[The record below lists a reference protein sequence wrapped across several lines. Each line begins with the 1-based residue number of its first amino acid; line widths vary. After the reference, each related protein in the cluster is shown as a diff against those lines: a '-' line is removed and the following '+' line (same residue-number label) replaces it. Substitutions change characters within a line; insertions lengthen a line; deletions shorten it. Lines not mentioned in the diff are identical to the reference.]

1 MDIDRYIFIIL
12 ACAGFTFASTYYV
25 APTPQGTADCS
36 SSADA
41 CDFQT
46 ALNNAQADGTDSVI
60 YLLPGT
66 YNISSTLTYTM
77 PDGDGKLTIL
87 AQDPNNKPVL
97 NGNNAVQILNINNDS
112 NDDRDKDGGA
122 DITIQNVIFTSGNVS
137 GNGGALFIKT
147 GLANVN
153 VENCEFTSNQGSNGG
168 GVYIETF
175 RGMITL
181 SGNSF
186 SNNSASSNGGG
197 AYLSAGAG
205 STNLNGNTFSNN
217 SSSWNGGGAFISGG
231 GISSHTLQDN
241 TFDTNSANTDGGGLY
256 IRGAEIT
263 LTGNTFKNNT
273 SSNSNGGGVYIPPD
287 YSSTIT
293 FSNNIFMS
301 NSGYMGGGIYIG
313 RNYVST
319 VILTN
324 NTLYNNTATTN
335 GGGVYIFAMLDGIT
349 SRIYN
354 NIIWG
359 NMANGGGNDGDDLF
373 INSDGDNNG
382 TGATVELFNNNLGAN
397 SDLNTASSED
407 LVITVTDNY
416 THGSNI
422 TSDPMFVNA
431 GGGDLHIQPASP
443 CVDAGDNNAPALP
456 SVDMDGEIRI
466 IGGVVD
472 IGADEYNP
480 PNTSPVINTFNAN
493 PSSGYAPLTVTF
505 SWDVSD
511 ADGDPLVCYLDIDND
526 GINDYTINDCANNN
540 SQQHTYTSEGNYTAK
555 LTVEDG
561 RGGSDT
567 GTVNIIVDPTPYF
580 TLSVTK
586 NGDGEG
592 TVISNPSGI
601 DCGNVCSAQFLYMTT
616 VTLTVTPSSDSLFA
630 GWGGDCASCG
640 TNTSCDIDIDSDK
653 NCTATINRN
662 RPPVINSFSA
672 NPTSGVAPLTVNF
685 VCEAYDQDNSIAQY
699 RWDFNGDGNIEGYS
713 NVNSISYTY
722 QSPGNYTAKCI
733 VVDDLGATSEA
744 SITIS
749 VTSPPSD
756 EDGSGEDKTTRD
768 KKPSSSTAETKKRG
782 CLSQGGNPLIY
793 LYTLIMFIT
802 LRILYRRLYYS

>member
-1 MDIDRYIFIIL
+1 MWIKKNVFIIL
-12 ACAGFTFASTYYV
+12 AFAGMTFASTYYV

-36 SSADA
+36 SPTNA

-97 NGNNAVQILNINNDS
+97 NGNNSVQMLNINNDS
-112 NDDRDKDGGA
+112 DNDRDQDGGA
-122 DITIQNVIFTSGNVS
+122 DITIQDVIFTGGNIS
-137 GNGGALFIKT
+137 GNGGALYIKT

-153 VENCEFTSNQGSNGG
+153 VENCEFTSNQATSGG
-168 GVYIETF
+168 GIYIYTF
-175 RGMITL
+175 GGTITL

-186 SNNSASSNGGG
+186 SNNSASSSGGG
-197 AYLSAGAG
+197 AYLGVGTG

-217 SSSWNGGGAFISGG
+217 SAWNGGGVFISGG
-231 GISSHTLQDN
+231 GVSSHTLQN
-241 TFDTNSANTDGGGLY
+241 NIFDTNSANTNGGGLQ
-256 IRGAEIT
+256 ITGKQIT

-273 SSNSNGGGVYIPPD
+273 SSNGSGGGVYIPPV

-293 FSNNIFMS
+293 FSNNIFAG
-301 NSGYMGGGIYIG
+301 NSGYNGGGIYVA
-313 RNYVST
+313 RNFTST

-335 GGGVYIFAMLDGIT
+335 GGGVYIFAMPEEATL
-349 SRIYN
+349 RIYN

-359 NMANGGGNDGDDLF
+359 NIANGGGNDGDDLF
-373 INSDGDNNG
+373 INPDGNVDNI
-382 TGATVELFNNNLGAN
+382 GATVELFNNNLGAN
-397 SDLNTASSED
+397 SDLNTANSED
-407 LVITVTDNY
+407 FVITVTDNY
-416 THGSNI
+416 THGNNI
-422 TSDPMFVNA
+422 TSDPLFVDPI
-431 GGGDLHIQPASP
+431 GGDLHIQPTSP
-443 CVDAGDNNAPALP
+443 CVDAGENNAPALP
-456 SVDMDGEIRI
+456 AVDMDGEIRI

-480 PNTSPVINTFNAN
+480 PNTSPVINSFNAN

-511 ADGDPLVCYLDIDND
+511 ADGDPIICYLDIDND
-526 GINDYTINDCANNN
+526 GVNEYTINDCANNN

-567 GTVNIIVDPTPYF
+567 GMVNITVDPTPYF

-592 TVISNPSGI
+592 TVVSNPAGI
-601 DCGNVCSAQFLYMTT
+601 DCGNVCSAQFLYMTR

-630 GWGGDCASCG
+630 GWGGDCTPCG

-662 RPPVINSFSA
+662 RPPVINSLSA
-672 NPTSGVAPLTVNF
+672 NPTSGVAPLTVDF
-685 VCEAYDQDNSIAQY
+685 VCEAYDPDSSIAQY

-756 EDGSGEDKTTRD
+756 EGVGDGEEKTTQGT
-768 KKPSSSTAETKKRG
+768 KPSSSTTETKRRG
-782 CLSQGGNPLIY
+782 CLSHGGHALIY
-793 LYTLIMFIT
+793 LYTVVLFIAIKI
-802 LRILYRRLYYS
+802 LRRRFYS

>member
-1 MDIDRYIFIIL
+1 MGLNRYVIL
-12 ACAGFTFASTYYV
+12 TFACVCSTLASTYYV
-25 APTPQGTADCS
+25 APTPQGTGDCS
-36 SSADA
+36 SPANA

-46 ALNNAQADGTDSVI
+46 ALTNAQADGTDSVI

-66 YNISSTLTYTM
+66 YNISSTLTYTT
-77 PDGDGKLTIL
+77 PDGDGKLTIS
-87 AQDPNNKPVL
+87 AQDTNNKPIL

-112 NDDRDKDGGA
+112 NNDRDKDGGA
-122 DITIQNVIFTSGNVS
+122 DITIQNVIFTGGNIS

-231 GISSHTLQDN
+231 GISSHTLQN
-241 TFDTNSANTDGGGLY
+241 NIFDTNSANTDGGGLY
-256 IRGAEIT
+256 IRGGQIT

-324 NTLYNNTATTN
+324 NTLYNNTATMN

-349 SRIYN
+349 SRLYN

-407 LVITVTDNY
+407 LVITVTNNY
-416 THGSNI
+416 THGNNI
-422 TSDPMFVNA
+422 TSNPMFVNA

-616 VTLTVTPSSDSLFA
+616 VTLTVTLSSDSLFA

-640 TNTSCDIDIDSDK
+640 TNTSCDINIDSDK

-662 RPPVINSFSA
+662 KPPVITSLSA

-685 VCEAYDQDNSIAQY
+685 VCEAYDPDSSIAQY

-722 QSPGNYTAKCI
+722 QSPGNYRAKCI
-733 VVDDLGATSEA
+733 VVDDLGASSEA

-749 VTSPPSD
+749 VTSPPPD
-756 EDGSGEDKTTRD
+756 EGVGEGEEKTTQD

-782 CLSQGGNPLIY
+782 CLSYDGNVLIY
-793 LYTLIMFIT
+793 LYTTIILIT
-802 LRILYRRLYYS
+802 LRVLRKRFYP